1 MAALILVAFLERP
14 WEGLCAPNIVNN
26 VSNSHRLIPK
36 KFGFWLPFGLHF
48 GGFWGPLGL
57 KLGILVAKIRKK
69 EGVEK
74 SQKKCRFLE
83 SGESGECRV
92 RLGKAG

>member
-36 KFGFWLPFGLHF
+36 KFGFGLPFGLHF

-69 EGVEK
+69 GGL
-74 SQKKCRFLE
+74 QNGLKKKTVFWSPGNPSNAE
-83 SGESGECRV
+83 
-92 RLGKAG
+92 